1 MTPPPA
7 AQRTPVRADERTVDL
22 IEVERR
28 LEAHLLI
35 ARRIPTQR

>member
-1 MTPPPA
+1 MTPPA
-7 AQRTPVRADERTVDL
+7 APRTPVRAAERTVDL
-22 IEVERR
+22 VEVERR

>member
-7 AQRTPVRADERTVDL
+7 APRTPLRADERTLDL
-22 IEVERR
+22 VEVQRR

-35 ARRIPTQR
+35 ARRIPSQR